1 VSCGRRSM
9 TYAELDEASDR
20 LAYLLSGVGAGPG
33 QRVAVMFS
41 RSVEAIVAIVG
52 VLKSGAAYVPIDPAL
67 PDARVGFVLGDAA
80 PVAVVTT
87 AQLRPRVEGYDLL

>member
-1 VSCGRRSM
+1 M

-67 PDARVGFVLGDAA
+67 PDARVGGAGGGGDDCSVAA
-80 PVAVVTT
+80 SCGG
-87 AQLRPRVEGYDLL
+87 L